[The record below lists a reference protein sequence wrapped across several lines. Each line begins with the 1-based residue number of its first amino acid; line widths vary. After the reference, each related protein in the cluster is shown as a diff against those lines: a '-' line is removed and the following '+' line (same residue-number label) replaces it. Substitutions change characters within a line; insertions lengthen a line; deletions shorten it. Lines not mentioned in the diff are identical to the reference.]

1 MLFPLDFS
9 TQNWP
14 SAVFAVSVGIF
25 LLWGLIAS
33 WRPRF
38 PNAAPKLLKK
48 NLPIVGSLGFF
59 TRRRDFCNDGASN
72 SKTGNYSFSI
82 GRYNVVGVSGL
93 QGRKVFYE
101 SKELNMTDGY
111 AALLT
116 GTPDFNVTE
125 NGVKFDAWFSKKLI
139 KHLKK
144 ATFEKSLPFLIDDVA
159 SAMDRISAI
168 CGARGGMFDP
178 FDEMNRI
185 VYHLTMRTI
194 GVREIADSPDLLEKS
209 LRLIETIDKGSSPV
223 RILFPWFPTFKH
235 IKRSVAGIQFYL
247 MVSRIIE
254 DRRKTG
260 RQEDD
265 IVQQLMDEGES
276 TFRIVSFLI
285 MALLAALLNS
295 GINAAWVLCYL
306 ALNPQWQAQVRGQI
320 DKALSK
326 HPTGS
331 PQDPIETLR
340 RMTLDEWE
348 AEFPLINLCLQES
361 IRLQTVGTA
370 FRKNV
375 GGRDLKLEGTGEVIP
390 KGGFVAYPIDDVH
403 MNADIYTEPLKFD
416 PGRYMA
422 GREEDKKVPLGFVGW
437 GYGRHACCKF

>member
-1 MLFPLDFS
+1 
-9 TQNWP
+9 
-14 SAVFAVSVGIF
+14 
-25 LLWGLIAS
+25 
-33 WRPRF
+33 
-38 PNAAPKLLKK
+38 
-48 NLPIVGSLGFF
+48 
-59 TRRRDFCNDGASN
+59 
-72 SKTGNYSFSI
+72 
-82 GRYNVVGVSGL
+82 
-93 QGRKVFYE
+93 
-101 SKELNMTDGY
+101 
-111 AALLT
+111 
-116 GTPDFNVTE
+116 
-125 NGVKFDAWFSKKLI
+125 
-139 KHLKK
+139 
-144 ATFEKSLPFLIDDVA
+144 
-159 SAMDRISAI
+159 
-168 CGARGGMFDP
+168 
-178 FDEMNRI
+178 
-185 VYHLTMRTI
+185 
-194 GVREIADSPDLLEKS
+194 
-209 LRLIETIDKGSSPV
+209 
-223 RILFPWFPTFKH
+223 
-235 IKRSVAGIQFYL
+235 
-247 MVSRIIE
+247 
-254 DRRKTG
+254 
-260 RQEDD
+260 
-265 IVQQLMDEGES
+265 
-276 TFRIVSFLI
+276 